1 MRHVYLDNSATTKPC
16 SEAIAAINDAL
27 TVTYGNPSSLHGYG
41 SAAAEL
47 LLSSRNE
54 IICSLFGESVR
65 NKLPRRA
72 GMRGGEEYGKIIFTA
87 SGTEADNLAV
97 FGTLNTCRIS
107 SPEIITTDSEHPA
120 ILNAV
125 EQLENKGVKVHK
137 LSTKNGVIDLEQLK
151 SFLSPKT
158 ALVSVMH
165 VNNETGAVYDLK
177 RIFDL
182 VKSVSSDA
190 VCHAD
195 CVQSYLKIPVDPIDL
210 NADMITLSAHKVHGV
225 KGVGALWVKADLIR
239 KNRPSPIVF
248 GGGQESAF
256 RSGTENLPGIAA
268 FAAAVKAQGGANAH
282 KAFGNAT
289 APLRQK
295 LISLLPEK
303 ASVNLPEGEYAPHIL
318 SVTLPIP
325 KSQPMLNQLS
335 ALGFYV
341 SSGSACSSHKNTVS
355 HVLKAFGLSDKSAD
369 ATVRISLSAENTE
382 EEITAFAEAL
392 TLGVKR
398 LGK

>member
-151 SFLSPKT
+151 S
-158 ALVSVMH
+158 
-165 VNNETGAVYDLK
+165 
-177 RIFDL
+177 
-182 VKSVSSDA
+182 DA

-195 CVQSYLKIPVDPIDL
+195 CVQSYLKIPVEPISL